1 MLNLYIIYVYI
12 IFKCI
17 YSFICQG
24 GGFLRGVAFWSIK
37 SSGLLRFI
45 LHDPGVTFLW
55 QAEYFRQMAW
65 KNRIYGQT
73 RGKKN
78 GMEKLQGH
86 KTHWYEVV
94 SFCLN
99 FPFLKECRRIVSFL
113 TLSSSKDYEV
123 SQNCLVFDS
132 VQFKKRRKP
141 RRTASFLTLFSSKIE
156 GVSQNCFV
164 LDLSLA
170 TFEGSLTEFLPFR
183 EINKHINK

>member
-1 MLNLYIIYVYI
+1 MFMLYIILLYYYFFIIILFKLYFYITILFYIIQIYIIYIYIYYLYLKLLNLYIIYVYI

-73 RGKKN
+73 RGKK
-78 GMEKLQGH
+78 MEWKNCKATKRIG
-86 KTHWYEVV
+86 TRSSAFV
-94 SFCLN
+94 S
-99 FPFLKECRRIVSFL
+99 
-113 TLSSSKDYEV
+113 
-123 SQNCLVFDS
+123 
-132 VQFKKRRKP
+132 
-141 RRTASFLTLFSSKIE
+141 
-156 GVSQNCFV
+156 
-164 LDLSLA
+164 
-170 TFEGSLTEFLPFR
+170 TFHF
-183 EINKHINK
+183 